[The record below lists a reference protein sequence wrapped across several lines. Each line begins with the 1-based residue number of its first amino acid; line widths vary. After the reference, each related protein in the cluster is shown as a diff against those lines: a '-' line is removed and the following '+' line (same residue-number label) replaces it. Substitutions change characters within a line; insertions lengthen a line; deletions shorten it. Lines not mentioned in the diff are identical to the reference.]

1 MITCGGRSS
10 ESGFQGAAAP
20 TSGTL
25 DPHGG
30 ARRATPLSVWHYGHT
45 LLGTEPATGDS
56 PEHRLNPKRHGDHTG
71 QHPRGPEAA
80 LGKER
85 CERPGAGEGRD
96 DRDPRPRAA
105 LLRRPRLG
113 EVHDREDDKLSLIH

>member
-45 LLGTEPATGDS
+45 LLGVQGRFSGGVWLVRQSADFAEEPL
-56 PEHRLNPKRHGDHTG
+56 E
-71 QHPRGPEAA
+71 GPDLVA
-80 LGKER
+80 
-85 CERPGAGEGRD
+85 ERPPPLGSDLYPGAWALRD
-96 DRDPRPRAA
+96 
-105 LLRRPRLG
+105 
-113 EVHDREDDKLSLIH
+113 EI